1 MIGEDKIA
9 VASRSG
15 DSRPADHGVAPPV
28 AVAPAARRA
37 SPRARMWVLLIVAAA
52 VSAFVAAG
60 LYFQSRP
67 VPDSGVLRVSGNI
80 EITDAEVSFKI
91 AGRVVERSVSEGE
104 SVKVGQAVARL
115 DTSELGQ
122 EVGLRSAEVRA
133 AEASLAELVT
143 GSRPEEIAQSAAVVR
158 RMQADVARARAD
170 FKRLKKLYEQDNV
183 SGQDYDAAK
192 SAVEVTTAKLGE
204 AQEQL
209 RLVQKGPRIE
219 KVERARAQLQQA
231 KEALALAETR
241 LGYATLTSPLTGVV
255 LSHNIEPGEFVAPGT
270 PIVTVGDL
278 AHVWLRA
285 YIDETDLG
293 RVKVGQVVKVTA
305 DTYPDKVY
313 EGRVSFI
320 ASQAE
325 FTPKSVQTKKERVKL
340 VYRTKITIDNPHMEL
355 KAGMPAD
362 ARIVLDGAE
371 ASGGSH

>member
-1 MIGEDKIA
+1 MGGDRITIPP
-9 VASRSG
+9 RTG
-15 DSRPADHGVAPPV
+15 DSGPIGHGASPPV
-28 AVAPAARRA
+28 AAAPGAGRTIPTAWMRA
-37 SPRARMWVLLIVAAA
+37 LLILSLLVLA
-52 VSAFVAAG
+52 VAAG

-91 AGRVVERSVSEGE
+91 AGRVVERSASEGE
-104 SVKVGQAVARL
+104 SVKAGQSVARL
-115 DTSELGQ
+115 DTSELAQ
-122 EVGLRSAEVRA
+122 EVALRSAEVRA

-143 GSRPEEIAQSAAVVR
+143 GSRPEEIAQSEAVVR

-278 AHVWLRA
+278 EHVWLRA
-285 YIDETDLG
+285 YVDETDLG
-293 RVKVGQVVKVTA
+293 HVKVGQAAQVTA

>member
-1 MIGEDKIA
+1 MGGDRITIPP
-9 VASRSG
+9 RTG
-15 DSRPADHGVAPPV
+15 DSGPIGHGASPPV
-28 AVAPAARRA
+28 AAAPGAGRTIPPAWMRA
-37 SPRARMWVLLIVAAA
+37 LLILSLLVLA
-52 VSAFVAAG
+52 VAAG

-91 AGRVVERSVSEGE
+91 AGRVVERSASEGE
-104 SVKVGQAVARL
+104 SVKAGQSVARL
-115 DTSELGQ
+115 DTSELAQ
-122 EVGLRSAEVRA
+122 EVALRSAEVRA

-143 GSRPEEIAQSAAVVR
+143 GSRPEEIAQSEAVVR

-340 VYRTKITIDNPHMEL
+340 VYRTKITVDNPHMEL

>member
-1 MIGEDKIA
+1 MGGDRITIPP
-9 VASRSG
+9 RTG
-15 DSRPADHGVAPPV
+15 DSGPIGHGASPPV
-28 AVAPAARRA
+28 AAAPGAGRTIPPAWMRA
-37 SPRARMWVLLIVAAA
+37 LLILSLLVLA
-52 VSAFVAAG
+52 VPAG

-104 SVKVGQAVARL
+104 SVKAEQAVARL

-143 GSRPEEIAQSAAVVR
+143 GSRPEEIAQSEAVVR

-278 AHVWLRA
+278 EHVWLRA
-285 YIDETDLG
+285 YVDETDLG
-293 RVKVGQVVKVTA
+293 HVKVGQAAQVTA

-340 VYRTKITIDNPHMEL
+340 VYRTKITVDNPHMEL

>member
-1 MIGEDKIA
+1 MGGDRITIPP
-9 VASRSG
+9 RTG
-15 DSRPADHGVAPPV
+15 DSGPIGHGASPPV
-28 AVAPAARRA
+28 AAAPGAGRTIPPAWMRA
-37 SPRARMWVLLIVAAA
+37 LLILSLLVLA
-52 VSAFVAAG
+52 VAAG

-67 VPDSGVLRVSGNI
+67 APDLGVLWVSGNI

-91 AGRVVERSVSEGE
+91 AGRVVERSASEGE
-104 SVKVGQAVARL
+104 SVKAGQSVARL
-115 DTSELGQ
+115 DTSELAQ
-122 EVGLRSAEVRA
+122 EVALRSAEVRA

-143 GSRPEEIAQSAAVVR
+143 GSRPEEIAQSEAVVR

-340 VYRTKITIDNPHMEL
+340 VYRTKITVDNPHMEL

>member
-1 MIGEDKIA
+1 MGGDRITIPP
-9 VASRSG
+9 RTG
-15 DSRPADHGVAPPV
+15 DSGPIGHGASPPV
-28 AVAPAARRA
+28 AAAPSAGRTIPPAWMRA
-37 SPRARMWVLLIVAAA
+37 LLILSLLVLA
-52 VSAFVAAG
+52 VAAG

-104 SVKVGQAVARL
+104 SVKAEQAVARL

-143 GSRPEEIAQSAAVVR
+143 GSRPEEIAQSEAVVR

-340 VYRTKITIDNPHMEL
+340 VYRTKITVDNPHMEL

>member
-1 MIGEDKIA
+1 MGGDRITIPP
-9 VASRSG
+9 RTG
-15 DSRPADHGVAPPV
+15 DSGPIGHGASPPV
-28 AVAPAARRA
+28 AAAPGAGRTIPTAWMRA
-37 SPRARMWVLLIVAAA
+37 LLILSLLVLA
-52 VSAFVAAG
+52 VAAG

-91 AGRVVERSVSEGE
+91 PGRVVERSVSEGE
-104 SVKVGQAVARL
+104 SVKAGQSVARL
-115 DTSELGQ
+115 DTSELAQ
-122 EVGLRSAEVRA
+122 EVALRSAEVRA

-143 GSRPEEIAQSAAVVR
+143 GSRPEEIAQSEAVVR

-340 VYRTKITIDNPHMEL
+340 VYRIKITIANPDMEL

-362 ARIVLDGAE
+362 ARIILLDRADT
-371 ASGGSH
+371 SNGSH

>member
-1 MIGEDKIA
+1 MGGDRITIP
-9 VASRSG
+9 SRMG
-15 DSRPADHGVAPPV
+15 DSGPTDQGVSPP
-28 AVAPAARRA
+28 
-37 SPRARMWVLLIVAAA
+37 AAA
-52 VSAFVAAG
+52 VPGAGRSSPRTLMQALLILSLVVLAVVAG

-67 VPDSGVLRVSGNI
+67 APELGALGVSGNI
-80 EITDAEVSFKI
+80 EMTDAEVSFKI
-91 AGRVVERSVSEGE
+91 PGRVVERSVSEGE
-104 SVKVGQAVARL
+104 SVKAGQSVARL
-115 DTSELGQ
+115 DTSELAQ
-122 EVGLRSAEVRA
+122 EVALRSAEVRA
-133 AEASLAELVT
+133 AEAALAELVT
-143 GSRPEEIAQSAAVVR
+143 GSRPEEIAQAKAVVR
-158 RMQADVARARAD
+158 RMQADVARAQAD

-278 AHVWLRA
+278 EHVWLRA
-285 YIDETDLG
+285 YVDETDLG
-293 RVKVGQVVKVTA
+293 RVKVGQAAQVTT
-305 DTYPDKVY
+305 DTYSNKVY

-340 VYRTKITIDNPHMEL
+340 VYRIKITIANPEMEL

-362 ARIVLDGAE
+362 ARIALSDRPE
-371 ASGGSH
+371 ASNGSH

>member
-1 MIGEDKIA
+1 MGGDRITIPP
-9 VASRSG
+9 RTG
-15 DSRPADHGVAPPV
+15 DSGPIGHGASPPV
-28 AVAPAARRA
+28 AAAPGAGRSIPPAWMRA
-37 SPRARMWVLLIVAAA
+37 LLILSLLVLA
-52 VSAFVAAG
+52 VAAG

-67 VPDSGVLRVSGNI
+67 APDLGVLWVSGNI

-104 SVKVGQAVARL
+104 SVKAGQAVARL
-115 DTSELGQ
+115 DTSELAQ
-122 EVGLRSAEVRA
+122 EVALRSAEVRA
-133 AEASLAELVT
+133 AEAALAELVT
-143 GSRPEEIAQSAAVVR
+143 GSRPEEIAQSEAVVR

-170 FKRLKKLYEQDNV
+170 FKRLKKLYELDNV
-183 SGQDYDAAK
+183 SVQDYDAAK

-340 VYRTKITIDNPHMEL
+340 VYRTKITVDNPHMEL

>member
-1 MIGEDKIA
+1 MGGDRITIPP
-9 VASRSG
+9 RTG
-15 DSRPADHGVAPPV
+15 DSGPIGHGASPPV
-28 AVAPAARRA
+28 AAAPGAGRTIPTAWMRA
-37 SPRARMWVLLIVAAA
+37 LLILSLLVLA
-52 VSAFVAAG
+52 VAAG

-104 SVKVGQAVARL
+104 SVKAGQPVARL
-115 DTSELGQ
+115 DTSELAQ
-122 EVGLRSAEVRA
+122 EVALRSAEVRA
-133 AEASLAELVT
+133 AEAALAELVT
-143 GSRPEEIAQSAAVVR
+143 GSRPEEIAQAKAVVR
-158 RMQADVARARAD
+158 RMQADVARAQAD

-219 KVERARAQLQQA
+219 KIERSRAQLQQT

-241 LGYATLTSPLTGVV
+241 LSYATLTSPLTGLV
-255 LSHNIEPGEFVAPGT
+255 LSHHIEPGEFVAPGT

-278 AHVWLRA
+278 EHVWLRA
-285 YIDETDLG
+285 YVDETDLG
-293 RVKVGQVVKVTA
+293 RVKVGQAAQVTT
-305 DTYPDKVY
+305 DTYSNKVY

-340 VYRTKITIDNPHMEL
+340 VYRIKITIANPEMEL

-362 ARIVLDGAE
+362 ARITLSDRPQ
-371 ASGGSH
+371 ASNGSH

>member
-1 MIGEDKIA
+1 MGGDRITIPP
-9 VASRSG
+9 RTG
-15 DSRPADHGVAPPV
+15 DSGPIGHGASPPV
-28 AVAPAARRA
+28 AAAPGAGRTIPTAWMRA
-37 SPRARMWVLLIVAAA
+37 LLILSLLVLA
-52 VSAFVAAG
+52 VAAG

-91 AGRVVERSVSEGE
+91 AGRVVERSASEGE
-104 SVKVGQAVARL
+104 SVKAGQSVARL
-115 DTSELGQ
+115 DTSELAQ
-122 EVGLRSAEVRA
+122 EVALRSAEVRA

-143 GSRPEEIAQSAAVVR
+143 GSRPEEIAQSEAVVR

-278 AHVWLRA
+278 EHVWLRA
-285 YIDETDLG
+285 YVDETDLG

-340 VYRTKITIDNPHMEL
+340 VYRTKITVDNPHMEL

>member
-1 MIGEDKIA
+1 MGGDRITIPP
-9 VASRSG
+9 RTG
-15 DSRPADHGVAPPV
+15 DSGPIGHGASPPV
-28 AVAPAARRA
+28 AAAPGAGRTIPPAWMRA
-37 SPRARMWVLLIVAAA
+37 LLILSLLVLA
-52 VSAFVAAG
+52 VAAG

-91 AGRVVERSVSEGE
+91 AGRVVERSASEGE
-104 SVKVGQAVARL
+104 SVKAGQSVARL
-115 DTSELGQ
+115 DTSELAQ
-122 EVGLRSAEVRA
+122 EVALRSAEVRA
-133 AEASLAELVT
+133 AEASLAELVA
-143 GSRPEEIAQSAAVVR
+143 GSRPEEIAQSEAVVR

-204 AQEQL
+204 VQEQL
-209 RLVQKGPRIE
+209 RLVRKGPRIE

-278 AHVWLRA
+278 EHVWLRA
-285 YIDETDLG
+285 YVDETDLG
-293 RVKVGQVVKVTA
+293 HVKVGQAAQVTA

-340 VYRTKITIDNPHMEL
+340 VYRTKITVDNPHMEL

>member
-1 MIGEDKIA
+1 MGGDRITIPP
-9 VASRSG
+9 RTG
-15 DSRPADHGVAPPV
+15 DSGPIGHGASPPV
-28 AVAPAARRA
+28 AAAPDAGRTIPTAWMRA
-37 SPRARMWVLLIVAAA
+37 LLILSLLVLA
-52 VSAFVAAG
+52 VAAG

-91 AGRVVERSVSEGE
+91 AGRVVERSASEGE
-104 SVKVGQAVARL
+104 SVKAGQSVARL
-115 DTSELGQ
+115 DTSELAQ
-122 EVGLRSAEVRA
+122 EVALRSAEVRA

-143 GSRPEEIAQSAAVVR
+143 GSRPEEIAQSEAVVR

-340 VYRTKITIDNPHMEL
+340 VYRTKITVDNPHMEL

>member
-1 MIGEDKIA
+1 MGGDRITIPP
-9 VASRSG
+9 RTG
-15 DSRPADHGVAPPV
+15 DSGPIGHGASPPV
-28 AVAPAARRA
+28 AAAPGAGRTIPTAWMRA
-37 SPRARMWVLLIVAAA
+37 LLILSLLVLA
-52 VSAFVAAG
+52 VAAG

-67 VPDSGVLRVSGNI
+67 VRDSGVLRVSGNI

-91 AGRVVERSVSEGE
+91 AGRVVERSASEGE
-104 SVKVGQAVARL
+104 SVKAGQSVARL
-115 DTSELGQ
+115 DTSELAQ
-122 EVGLRSAEVRA
+122 EVALRSAEVRA

-143 GSRPEEIAQSAAVVR
+143 GSRPEEIAQSEAVVR

-278 AHVWLRA
+278 AQVWLRA

-340 VYRTKITIDNPHMEL
+340 VYRTKITVDNPHMEL

>member
-1 MIGEDKIA
+1 MGGDGITI
-9 VASRSG
+9 SPRTG
-15 DSRPADHGVAPPV
+15 DSGPTDHGASPPV
-28 AVAPAARRA
+28 AAAPGAGRSIPPAWMRA
-37 SPRARMWVLLIVAAA
+37 LLILSLLVLA
-52 VSAFVAAG
+52 VAAG

-67 VPDSGVLRVSGNI
+67 APDLGVLWVSGNI

-104 SVKVGQAVARL
+104 SVKAGQAVARL
-115 DTSELGQ
+115 DTSELAQ
-122 EVGLRSAEVRA
+122 EVALRSAEVRA
-133 AEASLAELVT
+133 AEAALAELVT
-143 GSRPEEIAQSAAVVR
+143 GSRPEEIAQSEAVVR

-183 SGQDYDAAK
+183 SVQDYDAAK
-192 SAVEVTTAKLGE
+192 TAVEVTAAKLGE

-340 VYRTKITIDNPHMEL
+340 VYRTKITVDNPHMEL

>member
-1 MIGEDKIA
+1 
-9 VASRSG
+9 
-15 DSRPADHGVAPPV
+15 
-28 AVAPAARRA
+28 
-37 SPRARMWVLLIVAAA
+37 
-52 VSAFVAAG
+52 
-60 LYFQSRP
+60 
-67 VPDSGVLRVSGNI
+67 
-80 EITDAEVSFKI
+80 VSFKI
-91 AGRVVERSVSEGE
+91 AGRVVERSASEGE
-104 SVKVGQAVARL
+104 SVKAGQSVARL
-115 DTSELGQ
+115 DTSELAQ
-122 EVGLRSAEVRA
+122 EVALRSAEVRA

-143 GSRPEEIAQSAAVVR
+143 GSRPEEIAQSEAVVR

-340 VYRTKITIDNPHMEL
+340 VYRTKITVDNPHMEL

>member
-1 MIGEDKIA
+1 MGGDGITI
-9 VASRSG
+9 SPRTG
-15 DSRPADHGVAPPV
+15 DSGPTDHGASPPV
-28 AVAPAARRA
+28 AAAPGAGRSIPPAWMRA
-37 SPRARMWVLLIVAAA
+37 LLILSLLVLA
-52 VSAFVAAG
+52 VAAG

-67 VPDSGVLRVSGNI
+67 APDLGVLWVSGNI

-104 SVKVGQAVARL
+104 SVKAGQAVARL
-115 DTSELGQ
+115 DTSELAQ
-122 EVGLRSAEVRA
+122 EVALRSAEVRA
-133 AEASLAELVT
+133 AEAALAELVT
-143 GSRPEEIAQSAAVVR
+143 GSRPEEIAQSEAVVR

-170 FKRLKKLYEQDNV
+170 FKRLKKLYELDNV
-183 SGQDYDAAK
+183 SVQDYDAAK

-219 KVERARAQLQQA
+219 KIERSRAQLQQT

-241 LGYATLTSPLTGVV
+241 LSYATLTSPLTGLV

-278 AHVWLRA
+278 EHVWLRA
-285 YIDETDLG
+285 YVDETDLG
-293 RVKVGQVVKVTA
+293 RGKVGQAAQVTT
-305 DTYPDKVY
+305 DTYSNKVY

-340 VYRTKITIDNPHMEL
+340 VYRIKITIANPEMEL

-362 ARIVLDGAE
+362 ARIILLDRADT
-371 ASGGSH
+371 SNGSH

>member
-1 MIGEDKIA
+1 MGGDRITIPP
-9 VASRSG
+9 RTG
-15 DSRPADHGVAPPV
+15 DSGPIGHGASPPV
-28 AVAPAARRA
+28 AAAPGAGRTIPTAWMRA
-37 SPRARMWVLLIVAAA
+37 LLILSLLVLA
-52 VSAFVAAG
+52 VAAG

-91 AGRVVERSVSEGE
+91 AGRVVERSASEGE
-104 SVKVGQAVARL
+104 SVKAGQSVARL
-115 DTSELGQ
+115 DTSELAQ
-122 EVGLRSAEVRA
+122 EVALRSAEVRA

-143 GSRPEEIAQSAAVVR
+143 GSRPEEIAQSEAVVR

-192 SAVEVTTAKLGE
+192 SAVDVTTAKLGE

-340 VYRTKITIDNPHMEL
+340 VYRTKITVDNPHMEL

>member
-1 MIGEDKIA
+1 MGGDRITIPP
-9 VASRSG
+9 RTG
-15 DSRPADHGVAPPV
+15 DSGPIGHGASPPV
-28 AVAPAARRA
+28 AAAPGAGRTIPTAWMRA
-37 SPRARMWVLLIVAAA
+37 LLILSLLVLA
-52 VSAFVAAG
+52 VAAG

-91 AGRVVERSVSEGE
+91 AGRVVERSASEGE
-104 SVKVGQAVARL
+104 SVKAGQSVARL
-115 DTSELGQ
+115 DTSELAQ
-122 EVGLRSAEVRA
+122 EVALRSAEVRA

-143 GSRPEEIAQSAAVVR
+143 GSRPEEIAQSEAVVR

-293 RVKVGQVVKVTA
+293 RVKVGQAAKVTT
-305 DTYPDKVY
+305 DTYPDKDY

-340 VYRTKITIDNPHMEL
+340 VYRTKITVDNPHMEL

>member
-1 MIGEDKIA
+1 MGGDRITIPP
-9 VASRSG
+9 RTG
-15 DSRPADHGVAPPV
+15 DSGPIGHGASPPV
-28 AVAPAARRA
+28 AAAPGAGRTIPTAWMRA
-37 SPRARMWVLLIVAAA
+37 LLILSLLVLA
-52 VSAFVAAG
+52 VAAG

-91 AGRVVERSVSEGE
+91 AGRVVERSASEGE
-104 SVKVGQAVARL
+104 SVKAGQSVARL
-115 DTSELGQ
+115 DTSELAQ
-122 EVGLRSAEVRA
+122 EVALRSAEVRA

-143 GSRPEEIAQSAAVVR
+143 GSRPEEIAQSEAVVR

-340 VYRTKITIDNPHMEL
+340 VYRIKITIANPHMEL

>member
-1 MIGEDKIA
+1 MGGDGITI
-9 VASRSG
+9 SPRTG
-15 DSRPADHGVAPPV
+15 DSGPTDHGASPPV
-28 AVAPAARRA
+28 AAAPGAGRSIPPAWMRA
-37 SPRARMWVLLIVAAA
+37 LLILSLLVLA
-52 VSAFVAAG
+52 VAAG

-67 VPDSGVLRVSGNI
+67 APDLGVLWVSGNI

-104 SVKVGQAVARL
+104 SVKAGQAVARL
-115 DTSELGQ
+115 DTSELAQ
-122 EVGLRSAEVRA
+122 EVALRSAEVRA
-133 AEASLAELVT
+133 AEAALAELVT
-143 GSRPEEIAQSAAVVR
+143 GSRPEEIAQSEAVVR

-170 FKRLKKLYEQDNV
+170 FKRLKKLYELDNV
-183 SGQDYDAAK
+183 SVQDYDAAK

-219 KVERARAQLQQA
+219 KIERSRAQLQQT

-241 LGYATLTSPLTGVV
+241 LSYATLTSPLTGVV

-278 AHVWLRA
+278 EHVWLRA
-285 YIDETDLG
+285 YVDETDLG
-293 RVKVGQVVKVTA
+293 RVKVGQAAQVAA

-340 VYRTKITIDNPHMEL
+340 VYRIKITIANPDMEL

-362 ARIVLDGAE
+362 ARIILLDRADT
-371 ASGGSH
+371 SNGSH

>member
-1 MIGEDKIA
+1 M
-9 VASRSG
+9 
-15 DSRPADHGVAPPV
+15 
-28 AVAPAARRA
+28 RA
-37 SPRARMWVLLIVAAA
+37 LLILSLLVLA
-52 VSAFVAAG
+52 VAAG

-67 VPDSGVLRVSGNI
+67 APDLGVLWVSGNI

-104 SVKVGQAVARL
+104 SVKAGQAVARL
-115 DTSELGQ
+115 DTSELAQ
-122 EVGLRSAEVRA
+122 EVALRSAEVRA
-133 AEASLAELVT
+133 AEAALAELVT
-143 GSRPEEIAQSAAVVR
+143 GSRPEEIAQSEAVVR

-170 FKRLKKLYEQDNV
+170 FKRLKKLYELDNV
-183 SGQDYDAAK
+183 SVQDYDAAK

-219 KVERARAQLQQA
+219 KIERSRAQLQQT

-241 LGYATLTSPLTGVV
+241 LSYATLTSPLTGLV

-278 AHVWLRA
+278 EHVWLRA
-285 YIDETDLG
+285 YVDETDLG
-293 RVKVGQVVKVTA
+293 RVKVGQAAQVAA

-313 EGRVSFI
+313 ESRVSFI

-340 VYRTKITIDNPHMEL
+340 VYRIKITIANPDMEL

-362 ARIVLDGAE
+362 ARIILLDRADT
-371 ASGGSH
+371 SNGSH

>member
-1 MIGEDKIA
+1 
-9 VASRSG
+9 
-15 DSRPADHGVAPPV
+15 
-28 AVAPAARRA
+28 
-37 SPRARMWVLLIVAAA
+37 
-52 VSAFVAAG
+52 
-60 LYFQSRP
+60 
-67 VPDSGVLRVSGNI
+67 
-80 EITDAEVSFKI
+80 
-91 AGRVVERSVSEGE
+91 
-104 SVKVGQAVARL
+104 
-115 DTSELGQ
+115 
-122 EVGLRSAEVRA
+122 
-133 AEASLAELVT
+133 
-143 GSRPEEIAQSAAVVR
+143 
-158 RMQADVARARAD
+158 MQADVARARAD

-313 EGRVSFI
+313 EGLSLIHISEPTR
-320 ASQAE
+320 
-325 FTPKSVQTKKERVKL
+325 P
-340 VYRTKITIDNPHMEL
+340 Y
-355 KAGMPAD
+355 
-362 ARIVLDGAE
+362 
-371 ASGGSH
+371 

>member
-1 MIGEDKIA
+1 MGGDGITI
-9 VASRSG
+9 SPRTG
-15 DSRPADHGVAPPV
+15 DSGPTDHGASPPV
-28 AVAPAARRA
+28 AAAPGAGRSSPPAWMRA
-37 SPRARMWVLLIVAAA
+37 LLILSLLVLA
-52 VSAFVAAG
+52 VAAG

-104 SVKVGQAVARL
+104 SVKAGQAVARL
-115 DTSELGQ
+115 DTSELAQ
-122 EVGLRSAEVRA
+122 EVALRSAEVRA

-143 GSRPEEIAQSAAVVR
+143 GSRPEEIAQSEAVVR

-340 VYRTKITIDNPHMEL
+340 VYRTKITVDNPHMEL

>member
-1 MIGEDKIA
+1 MGGDRITIPP
-9 VASRSG
+9 RTG
-15 DSRPADHGVAPPV
+15 DSGPIGHGASPPV
-28 AVAPAARRA
+28 AAAPGAGRTIPTAWMRA
-37 SPRARMWVLLIVAAA
+37 LLILSLLVLA
-52 VSAFVAAG
+52 VAAG

-91 AGRVVERSVSEGE
+91 AGRVVERSASEGE
-104 SVKVGQAVARL
+104 SVKAGQSVARL
-115 DTSELGQ
+115 DTSELAQ
-122 EVGLRSAEVRA
+122 EVALRSAEVRA

-143 GSRPEEIAQSAAVVR
+143 GSRPEEIAQSEAVVR

-340 VYRTKITIDNPHMEL
+340 VYRTKITVDNPHMEL

>member
-1 MIGEDKIA
+1 MGGDRIT
-9 VASRSG
+9 SPPRTG
-15 DSRPADHGVAPPV
+15 DSGPIGHGASPPV
-28 AVAPAARRA
+28 AAAPGAGRTIPTAWMRA
-37 SPRARMWVLLIVAAA
+37 LLILSLLVLA
-52 VSAFVAAG
+52 VAAG

-91 AGRVVERSVSEGE
+91 AGRVVERSASEGE
-104 SVKVGQAVARL
+104 SVKAGQSVARL
-115 DTSELGQ
+115 DTSELAQ
-122 EVGLRSAEVRA
+122 EVALRSAEVRA

-143 GSRPEEIAQSAAVVR
+143 GSRPEEIAQSEAVVR

-340 VYRTKITIDNPHMEL
+340 VYRTKITVDNPHMEL